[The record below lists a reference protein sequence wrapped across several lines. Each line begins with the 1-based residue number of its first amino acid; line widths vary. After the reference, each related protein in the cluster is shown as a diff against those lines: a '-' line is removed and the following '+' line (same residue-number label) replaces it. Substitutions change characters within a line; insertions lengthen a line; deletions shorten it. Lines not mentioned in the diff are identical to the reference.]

1 MAADRHG
8 LLIMAKTLLV
18 LSTSRTSE
26 KAVDF
31 AVGRAKEKGEP
42 IVALYIIEEKLTDE
56 VFNRFTD
63 IGFIGDK
70 PSSELVESIMKE
82 YRQRGYE
89 EIGKVQVKAMEAGV
103 SFDAVTVEGDFTE
116 EALKAIDDHD
126 ASMVVVVK
134 KKKSIFMKYFSRS
147 FADEIS
153 ERASVEVKVFED

>member
-1 MAADRHG
+1 
-8 LLIMAKTLLV
+8 MAKTLLV

-31 AVGRAKEKGEP
+31 AVCRAKEKGEP

-89 EIGKVQVKAMEAGV
+89 EVGKVQVKAMEAGV

>member
-1 MAADRHG
+1 MS
-8 LLIMAKTLLV
+8 MAKTLLI

-26 KAVDF
+26 RAVDF
-31 AVGRAKEKGEP
+31 AVSQAKEKGETL
-42 IVALYIIEEKLTDE
+42 VALYILEEELTNE
-56 VFNRFTD
+56 VFDRFTD

-103 SFDAVTVEGDFTE
+103 DFDAVTVEGNFVDET
-116 EALKAIDDHD
+116 LKAIDDHG
-126 ASMVVVVK
+126 ASMAVVVK
-134 KKKSIFMKYFSRS
+134 RKKSIFMKYFSRS

-153 ERASVEVKVFED
+153 ERASVEVAVFDE